1 MPPITV
7 RPANRQPINDVVPV
21 QVLGI
26 RMQIV
31 MMMMMMM
38 TMISLDLIVIVFVTP
53 CLLNN
58 VVFPHS

>member
-31 MMMMMMM
+31 MLMM

>member
-31 MMMMMMM
+31 MMMMM

>member
-31 MMMMMMM
+31 MM

-58 VVFPHS
+58 VVFPNS

>member
-1 MPPITV
+1 MGMPPTPV
-7 RPANRQPINDVVPV
+7 PPANRQPINDVVPV

-31 MMMMMMM
+31 MMMM

-53 CLLNN
+53 CLVNN